1 MQTIK
6 NTPIIKRMPTHY
18 EIEQYKQR
26 HSAAL
31 IAQRIAVKCTAA
43 SALAA
48 VSMLVM
54 G

>member
-6 NTPIIKRMPTHY
+6 NTPIIKRMPTRY

-26 HSAAL
+26 HSAVL

-48 VSMLVM
+48 VGIILA